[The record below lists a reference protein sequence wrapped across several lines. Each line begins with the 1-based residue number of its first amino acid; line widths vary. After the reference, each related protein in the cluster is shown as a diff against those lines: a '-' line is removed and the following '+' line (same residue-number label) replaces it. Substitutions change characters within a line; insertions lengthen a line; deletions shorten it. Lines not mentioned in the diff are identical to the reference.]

1 MKKGFGAFK
10 PSIADLIWP
19 PYCFGCGE
27 LIRLTP
33 EQYKSRYSLAL
44 CPKCADK
51 FDVERRS
58 LCPRCDKEHIKCH
71 CRPVN
76 MPGNLS
82 GCIHVSRYTAWD
94 SVTDGMV
101 LGAKGTNN
109 KFLYELLSN
118 SAVKAIKSRVP
129 DYRNAVVTAIPRDVS
144 AIRKTGVD
152 QSKLAASMAAKKLG
166 LCYVD
171 ALVRLP
177 AKEQKGLSAKD
188 RLANAYSAYK
198 ANKKALPTVAGKSV
212 ILYDDVLTTGATV
225 SAGSEILFKMGAS
238 RVFVLAFAMRY
249 NDKLVD
255 MRRSDILD
263 EFRDYDASDELGK

>member
-1 MKKGFGAFK
+1 MKKRSRFFI
-10 PSIADLIWP
+10 PSIADIIWP
-19 PYCFGCGE
+19 PHCFGCGD
-27 LIRLTP
+27 LIKLTP

-44 CPKCADK
+44 CKKCADK

-71 CRPVN
+71 CRPVS

-82 GCIHVSRYTAWD
+82 SCIHVSRYTAWD
-94 SVTDGMV
+94 SVTDGIV
-101 LGAKGTNN
+101 LAAKGSNN
-109 KFLYELLSN
+109 KYLYELLSN

-129 DYRNAVVTAIPRDVS
+129 DYRDAVVTAIPRDVS

-152 QSKLAASMAAKKLG
+152 QARLAASMAAKKLG

-171 ALVRLP
+171 ALVRLN

-188 RLANAYSAYK
+188 RLANAYSAYDI
-198 ANKKALPTVAGKSV
+198 NKKALPSVAGKSV

-225 SAGSEILFKMGAS
+225 SAGSDVLFKMGAS

-263 EFRDYDASDELGK
+263 EFRDYDASDELPK

>member
-1 MKKGFGAFK
+1 MKKQSSFFV
-10 PSIADLIWP
+10 PSIADIVWP
-19 PYCFGCGE
+19 PHCFGCGD
-27 LIRLTP
+27 LIKLTH
-33 EQYKSRYSLAL
+33 EQYKSRYSFAL
-44 CPKCADK
+44 CTKCAEK
-51 FDVERRS
+51 FDLERRS

-71 CRPVN
+71 CRPVS

-94 SVTDGMV
+94 SVTDGIV
-101 LGAKGTNN
+101 LAAKGSNN
-109 KFLYELLSN
+109 KYLYELLAN

-129 DYRNAVVTAIPRDVS
+129 EYRNAVITAIPRDMS

-152 QSKLAASMAAKKLG
+152 QARLAASMAAKKLR

-171 ALVRLP
+171 ALVRLN

-188 RLANAYSAYK
+188 RLANAYSAYEI
-198 ANKKALPTVAGKSV
+198 NEKALPSVAGKSV
-212 ILYDDVLTTGATV
+212 ILYDDILTTGATA
-225 SAGSEILFKMGAS
+225 SAGSDLLFKMGAS

-263 EFRDYDASDELGK
+263 EFRDYDTSDELSK